1 MAWEKATASR
11 MLYSR
16 HEVAVG
22 RRIYT
27 TKYGSEALDVM
38 CICILHVMI
47 DICIYTLKKSET
59 MTW

>member
-1 MAWEKATASR
+1 

-38 CICILHVMI
+38 CICILHVMK
-47 DICIYTLKKSET
+47 DICIYILNKSET